1 MAAAGYTTV
10 YNDALRDPG
19 LSLHAKGLYA
29 LIKSYIGLEGF
40 QLSKRR
46 LAYACSDSSYMLNSA
61 WKELKSKGYLQH
73 YFSTE
78 ETGAFCHAYNLLQ
91 HPSEPQVYVYSPSLD
106 RANGDIA
113 CISAS
118 QTDYTNVATSV
129 LRDHSISLA
138 SKGLYALVSCL
149 RKIPDFVLRPEGI
162 RSFCMEKVKHFSTLW
177 KKFKISG
184 LLKQHRF
191 PSGSSG
197 EEGHW
202 TYEYELCETPDLETP
217 YLTNYHMDGSVSTVA
232 TIDDFLNKIKKRVT
246 HIRKSKR
253 TKKKSQPRAV
263 RRKLRKKI
271 EVQIQAD
278 ELRQK
283 FGNEMTGMV
292 VTAVYNFKYAD
303 KLFIKDT
310 EITQESREKV
320 FRIISP
326 ESITSFLNDFRMD
339 YSRVK
344 NPTAYL
350 QTSLYT
356 YHQQLLQP
364 SQAEPVSTDTP
375 EQPLADWK
383 AWEQNW
389 RARVRAHIRSQAQ
402 ETE

>member
-1 MAAAGYTTV
+1 M
-10 YNDALRDPG
+10 
-19 LSLHAKGLYA
+19 
-29 LIKSYIGLEGF
+29 
-40 QLSKRR
+40 
-46 LAYACSDSSYMLNSA
+46 
-61 WKELKSKGYLQH
+61 
-73 YFSTE
+73 
-78 ETGAFCHAYNLLQ
+78 
-91 HPSEPQVYVYSPSLD
+91 
-106 RANGDIA
+106 
-113 CISAS
+113 
-118 QTDYTNVATSV
+118 
-129 LRDHSISLA
+129 
-138 SKGLYALVSCL
+138 
-149 RKIPDFVLRPEGI
+149 
-162 RSFCMEKVKHFSTLW
+162 
-177 KKFKISG
+177 
-184 LLKQHRF
+184 
-191 PSGSSG
+191 
-197 EEGHW
+197 
-202 TYEYELCETPDLETP
+202 P
-217 YLTNYHMDGSVSTVA
+217 Y
-232 TIDDFLNKIKKRVT
+232 
-246 HIRKSKR
+246 
-253 TKKKSQPRAV
+253 
-263 RRKLRKKI
+263 
-271 EVQIQAD
+271 
-278 ELRQK
+278 
-283 FGNEMTGMV
+283 NEMTGMV